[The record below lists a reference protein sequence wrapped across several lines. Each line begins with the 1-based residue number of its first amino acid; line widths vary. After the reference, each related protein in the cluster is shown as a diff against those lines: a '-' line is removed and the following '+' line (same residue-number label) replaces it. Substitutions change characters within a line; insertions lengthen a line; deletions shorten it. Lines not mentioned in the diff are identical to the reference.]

1 MEKMV
6 LEEEIVI
13 VGAGI
18 AGLATAI
25 ALKRV
30 GIRAL
35 VLERSDGLR
44 VSGAALTLAPNA
56 WLALDALGVAHK
68 LTPLYAVRE
77 KMCITNVATGAV
89 QEVSLIR
96 NNRGG
101 PITVHRKALLE
112 SLAEELPRHSIRF
125 SSKPISIEAQA
136 QEGPYTIRLEDGT
149 VITTKVLIGC
159 DGVNSFVARK
169 LGLTEPVNSGRSS
182 VVALAVFPEG
192 HGVREHVLQFLDVGK
207 RAGIVPL
214 NDKDIYWFLTFNTP
228 KGETMTKDPQEIQKQ
243 VIENYAKDLPP
254 IYAEVVRHCDL
265 STLTLAPLRLR
276 LPWDLIF
283 GNVSKGNMTVVGDA
297 MHPMTPDLGQGGC
310 AALEDAVV
318 LGRHIGKSFI
328 DNGRLVPGAVAEAI
342 EGYVKERRWRAAWLI
357 AGSYFSGWAQ
367 VGREGWLMKMF
378 RDMIF
383 YRFVLKRLIGIADY
397 DCGKLPLL
405 DDQNKT
411 H

>member
-18 AGLATAI
+18 AGLATAV

-56 WLALDALGVAHK
+56 LLALDALGVAHK
-68 LTPLYAVRE
+68 LTPRYAVRE
-77 KMCITNVATGAV
+77 KTCVTNVATGAV

-112 SLAEELPRHSIRF
+112 SLAEELPRHLIRF

-159 DGVNSFVARK
+159 DGVHSFVARK
-169 LGLTEPVNSGRSS
+169 LGLAEPVNSGRSS
-182 VVALAVFPEG
+182 VAALAVFPEG
-192 HGVREHVLQFLDVGK
+192 HGVREHGC
-207 RAGIVPL
+207 IIPL
-214 NDKDIYWFLTFNTP
+214 NDKEIYWFLTFNTP

-243 VIENYAKDLPP
+243 VIENYAKDFPP

-276 LPWDLIF
+276 LPWDVIF
-283 GNVSKGNMTVVGDA
+283 GNVSKGNMTVAGDA

-328 DNGRLVPGAVAEAI
+328 DNG

-367 VGREGWLMKMF
+367 MGGEGRLMKMF

-397 DCGKLPLL
+397 DCGKLPIL

>member
-77 KMCITNVATGAV
+77 KMCITNVATGVV

-96 NNRGG
+96 NNSPLDDHRDSKWICNDLIGCQISSRGG
-101 PITVHRKALLE
+101 PITVHRKTLLE
-112 SLAEELPRHSIRF
+112 NLAEELPRHSIRF

-169 LGLTEPVNSGRSS
+169 LGLAEPVNSGRSS

-192 HGVREHVLQFLDVGK
+192 HAVR
-207 RAGIVPL
+207 
-214 NDKDIYWFLTFNTP
+214 
-228 KGETMTKDPQEIQKQ
+228 ETMTKDPQEIQEQ
-243 VIENYAKDLPP
+243 VIENYAKDFPP

-276 LPWDLIF
+276 LPWDVIF

-383 YRFVLKRLIGIADY
+383 YRFVLKRLISIADY